1 MKIVAVMACP
11 AGVAH
16 TYMSAE
22 SLRSACEK
30 KQIDCKVE
38 TQGLAGVENKLT
50 REEIAG
56 ADGVILS
63 SDVKI
68 SGEERFNG
76 KPTVFSLT
84 NNVIKN
90 PGKIIEELIIKTE
103 QAHKDT
109 EKPILRTETDGK
121 PKLKQPE
128 EENTGFIGKFKKWR
142 NS

>member
-30 KQIDCKVE
+30 KKIDCKVE

-50 REEIAG
+50 REEVAG

-63 SDVKI
+63 NDVKI
-68 SGEERFNG
+68 SGMERFNG
-76 KPTVFSLT
+76 KPAVFSLT

-90 PGKIIEELIIKTE
+90 PGKLIEELLVKIE
-103 QAHKDT
+103 QAPSGTPESVFKGEAD
-109 EKPILRTETDGK
+109 EKQKSGQRES
-121 PKLKQPE
+121 
-128 EENTGFIGKFKKWR
+128 ENKGFIEKFKKWR